1 MPTRVEDT
9 GLAFIAAYLAALD
22 WTLSLHTGD
31 PGADLAANELATDAD
46 KAVRAY
52 GRHTE
57 LAANW
62 SASGATCDND
72 NAIPIFTPTATEQ
85 GTVVN
90 HLGIRRGNTV
100 YGRMELIAPVTLV
113 AARPFRIAAGT
124 IDLMLARPA

>member
-1 MPTRVEDT
+1 MPTQVEDT
-9 GLAFIAAYLAALD
+9 GLAFIAAYLATLD
-22 WTLSLHTGD
+22 WTISLHSGD
-31 PGADLAANELATDAD
+31 PGADLAANELQTNVD

-85 GTVVN
+85 GTIVN
-90 HLGIRRGNTV
+90 HLGLRRGNVV
-100 YGRMELIAPVTLV
+100 YGRLELIAPVTLV

-124 IDLMLARPA
+124 IGTCAVRVR